1 MLRFLLMAM
10 VVTCAISNS
19 SAQFVI
25 GANNGSN
32 GATGY
37 PAPIFDYFKT
47 SRAQYLYLASE
58 LTAAGMTAGFID
70 ELSWNVTVIPAGT
83 NATEGYTIKMLSTT
97 VSSLSVTGWEA
108 GASLVWGPADYN
120 AVVGTNLFT
129 LDNPFYW
136 NGVDNI
142 IVEVCGGDD
151 NIEYTKNVRTTWT
164 GPLGFNASR
173 TYANDSD
180 IDPCAYTGT
189 EFEDAVTGGYDYRP
203 QATFGQSDAFNC
215 ADLPIIGFTDA
226 SSTEVCAGEVFIL
239 SIDAIAELGIEYAW
253 YSSPNGVSWTL
264 IPGAV
269 EPSLSYSQTDTSY
282 YRCTVTCTFSGDNSN
297 SVPAYITMKP
307 ATECYCQP
315 SYVLGT
321 QEGDFVSNVTLG
333 DIDNTTGAE
342 VSPYYIYYEDLSTE
356 VIKGQ
361 SYTLSIS
368 CGEYELNN
376 CMAAW
381 IDFDRDGI
389 FSASEKLGETT
400 GMGAYA
406 TTSYTFVVPDWAVE
420 GPTRLRVR
428 DVYNVAGILP
438 CGGYEYGEA
447 EDYNVEI
454 LPGTPPAAN
463 FTYSGDPEVSFV
475 DLSVGDPLSWSWT
488 FGDGGVS
495 TEVNPVHLYAIN
507 GTYNVCLTVASG
519 LGENTFCQDVIIDSY
534 LAPAAA
540 FTYTGDPTVMF
551 TDITANDPETWEWDF
566 GDGFTSTEQNP
577 EHTYIANGT
586 YTVCLSVTNITGSDN
601 VCENIIVSGYPT
613 PIAAFSYTGD
623 PTVDFT
629 DLSTNDPD
637 SWLWEFG
644 DGGLSGDQNPSYTYP
659 ANGVYSV
666 CLTVSGPGGLNT
678 HCEDL
683 TIAYYGSSPVAD
695 FSYEID
701 ELTIEFTDLSTNDPT
716 DWLWDFGDG
725 EISGIQNPSHVYDDA
740 GQYTICLTATNGWG
754 DSEIE
759 CKELEVFVSIHN
771 TPESEITIYPNPAS
785 DVIFIPNISA
795 DAQIRVLDLQ
805 GRYVQTNTL
814 QSGSITALDVQLL
827 PSGTYQVL
835 VFENEATYHALFIKE

>member
-613 PIAAFSYTGD
+613 SIAAFSYTGD